1 MKKFLSLLLS
11 VMLSL
16 TLFVGCKTDNSGDDN
31 NDGGSNNNP
40 EFSIVKLDAGVVSN
54 VTDLSLYIDSTRKLF
69 AVPNGATDTM
79 TQFGGALTWSI
90 SDDTVASLSV
100 GKNTSIA
107 TLEGLKAGTTKITV
121 TDSASNYREFTVNVK
136 DASISAP
143 SNDIIMFVDKGESTL
158 NVSSMFSIADNLP
171 ITYTSS
177 NTQVVSVNG
186 SVLTAKTAGKVV
198 LTAKCATANTATS
211 VNVIVYDDPIVL
223 ESESFILEYNNTV
236 KESVDLNVISKHGTL
251 NYATSNPNVFVVENG
266 KIVAKGVGTAT
277 LTITGGEDTAVAT
290 IEVVEVKSNTVTVN
304 SLTNSKVNLFGR
316 NVTANGGVRFE
327 YTVSGYEFK
336 FYGTAAYAEMSAI
349 VSGGYHPRFQVL
361 VDGEKVDQTEADDN
375 AANTEKSVTAGGQKI
390 LNINATTKQ
399 TYTLVEGLTEGW
411 HTVKVLK
418 RTPAKRGSTIMDKA
432 VLYTVST
439 NEGGFI
445 GSAPKKPELKIDV
458 YGDSISCAYGNLCG
472 GGVME
477 DNTTNG
483 LLAFHYLA
491 AEQLGAEINVQAHS
505 GWGLVCD
512 NAKATNW
519 LWPKYFTKLS
529 DGSTSYDM
537 GYDADVIVINL
548 GTNDNNSDLGTEA
561 FTALLKNGAISW
573 AKQLLSYNPNAKI
586 VFSYGMMGASNRVV
600 AGYEQAVTAL
610 KGEGYNN
617 VYFLKYTNQTNGG
630 GHPSK
635 ADHITNGKV
644 LANFISSIL

>member
-1 MKKFLSLLLS
+1 M
-11 VMLSL
+11 
-16 TLFVGCKTDNSGDDN
+16 
-31 NDGGSNNNP
+31 
-40 EFSIVKLDAGVVSN
+40 
-54 VTDLSLYIDSTRKLF
+54 F
-69 AVPNGATDTM
+69 AVPNGATDTK
-79 TQFGGALTWSI
+79 TQFSGALTWSI

-107 TLEGLKAGTTKITV
+107 TLEGLKAGTTKVTV

-136 DASISAP
+136 DASINAP
-143 SNDIIMFVDKGESTL
+143 SNDIIMFVGKGESTL

-171 ITYTSS
+171 ITFTSS

-186 SVLTAKTAGKVV
+186 SVLTAKTAGKAV
-198 LTAKCATANTATS
+198 LTAKCATANTYTS
-211 VNVIVYDDPIVL
+211 VNVIVYDDPIIL
-223 ESESFILEYNNTV
+223 ESESFILEYNDTV
-236 KESVDLNVISKHGTL
+236 KESIDLNVISKHGTL

-277 LTITGGEDTAVAT
+277 LTIAGGEDTATAT
-290 IEVVEVKSNTVTVN
+290 VEVVEVKSNTVTVN

-361 VDGEKVDQTEADDN
+361 VDGEKVDRTEVDN
-375 AANTEKSVTAGGQKI
+375 NTANTEKSVTAGGQKI

-399 TYTLVEGLTEGW
+399 KYTLVEGLTEGW

-432 VLYTVST
+432 MLYSVST

-472 GGVME
+472 GDYME
-477 DNTTNG
+477 ENNTNG
-483 LLAFHYLA
+483 LLAYHYLA

-512 NAKATNW
+512 NEKKTNW

-529 DGSTSYDM
+529 DGSTSYNM

-548 GTNDNNSDLGTEA
+548 GTNDDKSYLGSDA
-561 FTALLKNGAISW
+561 FTELLKNGAITW

-586 VFSYGMMGASNRVV
+586 VFSYGMMGAANRVV

-617 VYFLKYTNQTNGG
+617 VYFLKYTNKESKG
-630 GHPSK
+630 GHPGK

-644 LANFISSIL
+644 LANFISSII

>member
-16 TLFVGCKTDNSGDDN
+16 TLFVGCKIDNSGDDN

-79 TQFGGALTWSI
+79 TQFGGVLTWSI

-121 TDSASNYREFTVNVK
+121 TDNASNYREFTVNVK
-136 DASISAP
+136 DASINAP

-158 NVSSMFSIADNLP
+158 NVSSMFSIVDNLP
-171 ITYTSS
+171 ITFTSS

-198 LTAKCATANTATS
+198 LTAKCDTANTATS

-223 ESESFILEYNNTV
+223 ESESFFLEYNNTV

-277 LTITGGEDTAVAT
+277 LTITGGGDTAVAT
-290 IEVVEVKSNTVTVN
+290 VEVVEVKSNTVTVN

-336 FYGTAAYAEMSAI
+336 FFGTSAYAEMSAI

-361 VDGEKVDQTEADDN
+361 VDGEKVDQTEVDN
-375 AANTEKSVTAGGQKI
+375 NTANTEKSVTAGGQKI

-432 VLYTVST
+432 VLYSVST

-472 GGVME
+472 GGDMK

-505 GWGLVCD
+505 GWGLICD
-512 NAKATNW
+512 NAGATSW

-529 DGSTSYDM
+529 DGSTSYNM
-537 GYDADVIVINL
+537 SYDADVIVINL
-548 GTNDNNSDLGTEA
+548 GTNDNNSSLGTDA
-561 FTALLKNGAISW
+561 FTAALKEGAIKW
-573 AKQLLSYNPNAKI
+573 AKDLLIYNPNAKI

>member
-1 MKKFLSLLLS
+1 M
-11 VMLSL
+11 
-16 TLFVGCKTDNSGDDN
+16 
-31 NDGGSNNNP
+31 
-40 EFSIVKLDAGVVSN
+40 
-54 VTDLSLYIDSTRKLF
+54 F
-69 AVPNGATDTM
+69 AVPNGATDTK
-79 TQFGGALTWSI
+79 TQFSGALTWSI

-107 TLEGLKAGTTKITV
+107 TLEGLKAGTTKVTV

-136 DASISAP
+136 DASINAP
-143 SNDIIMFVDKGESTL
+143 SNDIIMFVGKGESTL

-171 ITYTSS
+171 ITFTSS

-186 SVLTAKTAGKVV
+186 SVLTAKTAGKAV

-211 VNVIVYDDPIVL
+211 VNVVVYDDPIVL

-236 KESVDLNVISKHGTL
+236 KESVDLKVISKHGTL

-277 LTITGGEDTAVAT
+277 LTITGGEDTATAT
-290 IEVVEVKSNTVTVN
+290 VEVVEVKSNTVTVN

-361 VDGEKVDQTEADDN
+361 VDGEKVDRTEVDN
-375 AANTEKSVTAGGQKI
+375 NTANTEKSVTAGGQKI

-399 TYTLVEGLTEGW
+399 KYTLVEGLTEGW

-418 RTPAKRGSTIMDKA
+418 RTPARRGGTIMDKA
-432 VLYTVST
+432 MLYSVST

-472 GGVME
+472 GGDMA

-512 NAKATNW
+512 NEKKTNW

-529 DGSTSYDM
+529 DGSTSYNM
-537 GYDADVIVINL
+537 
-548 GTNDNNSDLGTEA
+548 
-561 FTALLKNGAISW
+561 
-573 AKQLLSYNPNAKI
+573 
-586 VFSYGMMGASNRVV
+586 GMMPTLSLL
-600 AGYEQAVTAL
+600 TL
-610 KGEGYNN
+610 
-617 VYFLKYTNQTNGG
+617 
-630 GHPSK
+630 
-635 ADHITNGKV
+635 V
-644 LANFISSIL
+644 LTTIILV